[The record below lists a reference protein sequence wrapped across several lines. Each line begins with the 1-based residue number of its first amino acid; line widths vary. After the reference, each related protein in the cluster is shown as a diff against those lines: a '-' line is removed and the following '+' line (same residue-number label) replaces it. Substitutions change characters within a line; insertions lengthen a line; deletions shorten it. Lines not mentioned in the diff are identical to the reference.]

1 MPRKPIGAEKRS
13 EKINLV
19 VTPTLNNKI
28 KTLADSQGISLNEF
42 IVALLEGAV
51 KKNSAVIEKFE
62 KARRAAIKSY
72 VDIFAADE
80 NAE

>member
-19 VTPTLNNKI
+19 VTPTLNKKI
-28 KTLADSQGISLNEF
+28 KTLADSQGVSINELIISF
-42 IVALLEGAV
+42 MEGAV

-72 VDIFAADE
+72 VDIFADDE